1 MLKNRQ
7 LEVNMRLIVASFFLA
22 FLIQVEIDLSVAKN
36 LDNVDF
42 GNVDDEIVSKFYLFL
57 ELLRKFHIVPFY
69 NFSSINRNRQKNRS
83 IRMLSVSR
91 NPLVIRLYL
100 TW

>member
-7 LEVNMRLIVASFFLA
+7 LEVNMRLIVVSFFLA

-57 ELLRKFHIVPFY
+57 ELLRKFY
-69 NFSSINRNRQKNRS
+69 D
-83 IRMLSVSR
+83 VSF
-91 NPLVIRLYL
+91 
-100 TW
+100 